1 MLGKKIKPSHA
12 MNVKDGSICRV
23 RLVSVS
29 DRIEKMMKG
38 NVVVTWKCCECSRL
52 VEVPPEVP
60 AIVDF
65 PIDVTPEVPEIVE
78 IAMDVIF
85 N

>member
-1 MLGKKIKPSHA
+1 
-12 MNVKDGSICRV
+12 
-23 RLVSVS
+23 
-29 DRIEKMMKG
+29 MMKG